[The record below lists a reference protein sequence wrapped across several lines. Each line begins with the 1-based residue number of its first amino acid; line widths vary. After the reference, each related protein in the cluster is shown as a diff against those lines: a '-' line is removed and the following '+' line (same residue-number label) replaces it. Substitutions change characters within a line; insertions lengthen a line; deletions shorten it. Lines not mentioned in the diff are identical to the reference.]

1 MRTLV
6 ITRGCPASGK
16 STWIKENGLE
26 QYTLSADA
34 IRTIVQSPVMNED
47 GRYGISQKN
56 DRKVWEMLF
65 NIMEERMKK
74 GEFIVIDATHN
85 NDKMIKRYRDYCE
98 TYKYSVFVKEFRTPL
113 EECLE
118 RNAKRDEYKFVPV
131 EAIKRCYRNIELQ
144 PIPSFCRY
152 IDDISE
158 INNFYVEDFSK
169 YEKIIFIGDVH
180 GCYEPLKEVF
190 DKFNDYENT
199 AYVFLGD
206 YIDRGLQ
213 NKEVL
218 EFMLSI
224 YSRKNVYCLEGNH
237 ENVLLPFSK
246 GLDSGKRY
254 FEKNTKPSLE
264 GIDLKSVRMFYKK
277 LRQCLK
283 INFHDKKFLVTHG
296 GLPINPKELTYL
308 ATDQIIRGVGN
319 YETEI
324 DRIYQSN
331 KEMNDGYIQIHGHR
345 NLKDDQET
353 SISLEDEVE
362 FGGNLKVLEVT
373 KDKMEIHLFEN
384 NLWDRNLLKI
394 EEYQRDTAKLET
406 QSQEVNDL
414 SKSTLI
420 KTKLLGDNIAS
431 INFTSN
437 AFKKKA
443 WNYQTIK
450 ARGLFVDT
458 ITGDVVARSYNK
470 FFNLHEVEETKPRN
484 LKNNLKFPVDVYLK
498 DNGYLGIVSHRN
510 GEFIFCS
517 KSTNQGDHSE
527 WLKNMFTEYCGDKY
541 NEILDCII
549 KNNITLVFEV
559 VDIKNDPHIIK
570 YYQNELIL
578 LNTFENNLETNK
590 DKGLEE
596 ILEIIKDTKID
607 YKVKLATINTYEELM
622 NYIDTHNDLDK
633 VEGIVVEDSVGF
645 MFKVK
650 YKYYNEWKSCRY
662 ILENIKRNRGY
673 FEIRISNSD
682 IQAQFGTWFS
692 RNFCEE
698 LSEKSLI
705 ELRDMFEFE
714 KDRQ

>member
-1 MRTLV
+1 MRTLL
-6 ITRGCPASGK
+6 IMRGARGSGN
-16 STWIKENGLE
+16 THWIKENRLE
-26 QYTLSADA
+26 QYTLSADL
-34 IRTIVQSPVMNED
+34 IRTIVQSPVMNEE
-47 GRYGISQKN
+47 GKYEISQKN

-65 NIMEERMKK
+65 QTMEERMKR

-98 TYKYSVFVKEFRTPL
+98 TYKYSIFVKEFRTPL
-113 EECLE
+113 EECTE
-118 RNAKRDEYKFVPV
+118 RNSKRDEYKFVPV
-131 EAIKRCYRNIELQ
+131 ESIKRCHRNIELQ
-144 PIPSFCRY
+144 PIPSFCRH
-152 IDDISE
+152 IDNISE

-169 YEKIIFIGDVH
+169 YEKIIFIGDIH
-180 GCYEPLKEVF
+180 GCYEPLKEIF

-324 DRIYQSN
+324 DKIYQSN

-394 EEYQRDTAKLET
+394 EEYQRGVAKLET

-450 ARGLFVDT
+450 ARGLFVD
-458 ITGDVVARSYNK
+458 IVTGDVVARSYNK
-470 FFNLHEVEETKPRN
+470 FFRLHEVEETKPRN

-498 DNGYLGIVSHRN
+498 DNGYLGIISHRN

-517 KSTNQGDHSE
+517 KSTNQGDHAE

-541 NEILDCII
+541 NDILNCVI

-559 VDIKNDPHIIK
+559 IDIKNDPHIIK
-570 YYQNELIL
+570 YDKNKLVL

-622 NYIDTHNDLDK
+622 KYIDTHNDLDK
-633 VEGIVVEDSVGF
+633 TEGIVVEDSVGF

-650 YKYYNEWKSCRY
+650 YKYYNEWKHCRY
-662 ILENIKRNRGY
+662 IIGNIIRNNGY

-682 IQAQFGTWFS
+682 TQAQFCMWFS
-692 RNFCEE
+692 RNFSEA

-705 ELRDMFEFE
+705 ELRDMFE
-714 KDRQ
+714 KDKQ